1 MENLITKIVN
11 KVGSDKVL
19 HVETCA
25 LISAA
30 VTRYTHNAIIGAAV
44 AFGVG
49 LLKEAYDKATGE
61 EFGWKDVA
69 ADAVGAL
76 AGAVM
81 FNL

>member
-30 VTRYTHNAIIGAAV
+30 VTRYA
-44 AFGVG
+44 
-49 LLKEAYDKATGE
+49 
-61 EFGWKDVA
+61 
-69 ADAVGAL
+69 
-76 AGAVM
+76 
-81 FNL
+81 